1 MDISILMFVKLMVF
15 DIVKNGSA
23 TIHSIRRKYLMLCV
37 SVEQILISVAK
48 ELCQGDRK
56 NALPSLWL
64 NYLKM

>member
-56 NALPSLWL
+56 NALPSL
-64 NYLKM
+64 